1 MSLDVNKIITESI
14 NEAAG
19 FNDIYKQAIDDMAS
33 GKAAEIVY
41 DKIHPEKPDMTLEM
55 AKRLGRTVQKLKQT
69 EEELRREKELGVGEH
84 LARAGKKALAAAKKE
99 AGEHFTL
106 KPEEMDLPKTG
117 ALAAAVAA
125 GLGALAL
132 RKKLKNMK

>member
-33 GKAAEIVY
+33 GKAAE
-41 DKIHPEKPDMTLEM
+41 M
-55 AKRLGRTVQKLKQT
+55 VQKLKQT

>member
-41 DKIHPEKPDMTLEM
+41 DKIHPEK
-55 AKRLGRTVQKLKQT
+55 
-69 EEELRREKELGVGEH
+69 
-84 LARAGKKALAAAKKE
+84 E